1 MNMSDNHSYTTN
13 IEWTRNRKGALSSP
27 GLPTMEV
34 ATPPNFPGGHPG
46 IWSPEHLFV
55 AAAEV
60 CLMTTFLAIAEKSKL
75 DFLAYRSSA
84 TGTLGKLDRGMFVEK
99 IVIRPNVVISDENQ
113 REKAL
118 TVLEKAK
125 KHCLISKSMVTEVTM
140 EPEVVVR

>member
-1 MNMSDNHSYTTN
+1 MSDNHAYTTHL
-13 IEWTRNRKGALSSP
+13 EWTRNRKGALSST

-34 ATPPNFPGGHPG
+34 ATPPDFPGGHPG

-55 AAAEV
+55 GAAEV
-60 CLMTTFLAIAEKSKL
+60 CLMTTFLAIAEKSNL
-75 DFLAYRSSA
+75 EFLAYGSSA
-84 TGTLGKLDRGMFVEK
+84 TGMLGKLDRGMFVEK
-99 IVIRPNVVISDENQ
+99 IVIKPKVVVSDENQ

-140 EPEVVVR
+140 EAEVVVR